1 MVKKQM
7 GIWMDHSI
15 AFLLELENNKII
27 ETKVE
32 IETPETEVDYD
43 SGKNE
48 KLKNNKAQQF
58 KINYYK
64 KLTDSIKNHQEVVLF
79 GATDAKNELFN
90 ILKSENLLEN
100 IKLEMQVSDKMTAL
114 EMHEFVKTFFK

>member
-1 MVKKQM
+1 M